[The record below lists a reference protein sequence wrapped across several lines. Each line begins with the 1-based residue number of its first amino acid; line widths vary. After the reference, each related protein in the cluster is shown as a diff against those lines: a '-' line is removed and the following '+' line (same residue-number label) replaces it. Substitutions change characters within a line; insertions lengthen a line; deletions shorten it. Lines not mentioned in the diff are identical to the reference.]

1 MARLVV
7 ITVVIKEVNM
17 QRIGGIWV
25 KKKGKKETMTGSI
38 NFGELPVIIS
48 RELRIG
54 IFPNDEKEGKQP
66 DFHIVLFPKDEQ
78 KGS

>member
-1 MARLVV
+1 
-7 ITVVIKEVNM
+7 M

-25 KKKGKKETMTGSI
+25 KKEGKKETMTGSI
-38 NFGELPVIIS
+38 NFGELPVIVS

-54 IFPNDEKEGKQP
+54 IFPNDKKEGNQP
-66 DFHIVLFPKDEQ
+66 DLHIVLFPKDEQ

>member
-1 MARLVV
+1 
-7 ITVVIKEVNM
+7 M
-17 QRIGGIWV
+17 QRIGGIWK
-25 KKKGKKETMTGSI
+25 KKKGKKETMTGLI

-54 IFPNDEKEGKQP
+54 IFPNDEKEGLQP
-66 DFHIVLFPKDEQ
+66 DYHVVLFPKDEQ